1 MRLLKRLASFKF
13 RDYSIKRQKIIAKFV
28 HIHTIYMNSAQT
40 FKQLYF
46 KDTSFANLMTKRI
59 YNILL
64 IASKYD
70 AFTLEDDGRV
80 DEQIFNEYVS
90 LNLRYPPRFTQ
101 VSTGEEAL
109 EELKINNYELI
120 ICMPRD
126 MHDSSF
132 EITKTLK
139 ADHPDIPIVVLTPF
153 SKEVSKYMA
162 KADLSA
168 IDYVFS
174 WLGNT
179 DLLLAI
185 IKLIEDK
192 MNVDQDIESVGVR
205 VILLVEDSIR
215 FYSSI
220 LPNLYKFVL
229 EQSRNF
235 ATEALNGHQQML
247 RMRGR
252 PKILLARSYEEAR
265 TIYRKHHDNMLGVIS
280 DMSFNREGVK
290 DKEAG
295 IRFCRK
301 VRSND
306 AVLPIILNSSDCSN
320 KVYATELEAGYID
333 KASKTF
339 PQELRQLLMD
349 TFGFGDFVFRD
360 PNTGEELVRIKNLK
374 DLQDQIFNIP
384 DDSLRYHLVRNQASR
399 WLYSRAMFPVA
410 KFIENIP
417 IKDNEDTMEA
427 RKIIFEAIVMY
438 RRTKNRGVI
447 AEFKKDRFDK
457 YSNFVRIG
465 DGSLGGKGRGLA
477 FIDGLIKRNV
487 ELSDYEGVNLCI
499 PKTLVLCTD
508 IFDQFMETN
517 DLYQIALSDAS
528 DEEIL
533 NVFVESH
540 LPDGFNDNLR
550 AFLNVV
556 QKPIAIRSSSLLED
570 AHYQPFASIYS
581 TYMIPWDT
589 DVEKVLSMLKKAIKG
604 VYASAFFQNSK
615 AYMMATSNVIDQEK
629 MAIILE
635 EVCGTAYGDRFYP
648 TFSGVARSL
657 NYYPIGHETAE
668 DGIANVALGLGKY
681 IVDGG
686 VTLRF
691 SPKHPHSILQMS
703 SLDFALRE
711 TQTYFLCLDLNNRDF
726 NLNTDDGQNLL
737 KVKVQ
742 DAEKDGTLTQLA
754 STYDHTDNVLRE
766 GIWGPGRKVI
776 SFAHILQNET
786 FPLAKMLERILF
798 LGQKEMGRPVE
809 IEFAVELNRD
819 ENGHKTFYLLQIRPI
834 VDTQEM
840 LDEDIQAIPREKTIL
855 KTKNALGHGID
866 NDIYD
871 LIYIKPESF
880 QASNNQLTAYE
891 VDKINKTLT
900 QEGRGY
906 ILVGPGRWGSSD
918 TWLGIPVKWPN
929 IASARLI
936 VETSLSNY
944 QIDPSQGTHFFQNL
958 TSFGVSYYT
967 INGGIEGDYFDVEYL
982 NAQPA
987 IFENDYFRHIRFE
1000 KPMVIKTDGK
1010 KNIGVVLKPEEDA
1023 LS

>member
-1 MRLLKRLASFKF
+1 MNSTPSFK
-13 RDYSIKRQKIIAKFV
+13 K
-28 HIHTIYMNSAQT
+28 
-40 FKQLYF
+40 LYF

-70 AFTLEDDGRV
+70 AFMLEDDGRV

-120 ICMPRD
+120 ICMPGDKR
-126 MHDSSF
+126 DSSF
-132 EITKTLK
+132 GITKTIK
-139 ADHPDIPIVVLTPF
+139 AAHEEIPIVVLTPF
-153 SKEVSKYMA
+153 SREVSKYIQQ
-162 KADLSA
+162 ADLSA

-174 WLGNT
+174 WLGNA

-192 MNVDQDIESVGVR
+192 MNVDQDIDSVGVR
-205 VILLVEDSIR
+205 VILVVEDSVR

-220 LPNLYKFVL
+220 LPNLYKYVL

-252 PKILLARSYEEAR
+252 PKILLARNYEEAR
-265 TIYRKHHDNMLGVIS
+265 MLYRKHHDNMLGVIS
-280 DMSFNREGVK
+280 DMSFNRDGQK
-290 DKEAG
+290 DKQAG

-301 VRSND
+301 IRKKD

-320 KVYATELEAGYID
+320 RNYAIELGAGYID

-339 PQELRQLLMD
+339 PQELRQLLTD
-349 TFGFGDFVFRD
+349 TFGFGDFVFKD
-360 PNTGEELVRIKNLK
+360 PDTGKEIARVKNLK
-374 DLQDQIFNIP
+374 ELQEQIFLIP
-384 DDSLRYHLVRNQASR
+384 DASLRHHLKLNHASR
-399 WLYSRAMFPVA
+399 WLYSRAMFPLA
-410 KFIENIP
+410 KFIENVIM
-417 IKDNEDTMEA
+417 EDSDETMVA
-427 RKIIFEAIVMY
+427 RKIIFDAIVMY
-438 RRTKNRGVI
+438 RRTKNQGVI

-457 YSNFVRIG
+457 YSNFVRFG
-465 DGSLGGKGRGLA
+465 EGSLGGKGRGLA
-477 FIDGLIKRNV
+477 FIDALIKRNV
-487 ELSDYEGVNLCI
+487 ELSDFQGVHVCI
-499 PKTLVLCTD
+499 PKTLVLCTE
-508 IFDQFMETN
+508 IFDQFMESN
-517 DLYQIALSDAS
+517 NLYKIALSDAS

-533 NVFVESH
+533 ELFVDSH

-550 AFLNVV
+550 AFLSVV
-556 QKPIAIRSSSLLED
+556 RKPIAIRSSSLLED
-570 AHYQPFASIYS
+570 AHYQPFAGIYS
-581 TYMIPWDT
+581 TYMIPFD
-589 DVEKVLSMLKKAIKG
+589 DDIEKTLNMLKKAIKG

-615 AYMMATSNVIDQEK
+615 AYMTATSNVIDQEK

-635 EVCGTAYGDRFYP
+635 EVCGTTYGDRYYP
-648 TFSGVARSL
+648 SFSGVARSL

-711 TQTYFLCLDLNNRDF
+711 TQTQFLCLDLNNKDYHI
-726 NLNTDDGQNLL
+726 NTDDGQNLL
-737 KVKVQ
+737 KINVQ
-742 DAEKDGTLTQLA
+742 DAEKDGTLKQLA
-754 STYDHTDNVLRE
+754 STYDHIDQVLRD
-766 GIWGPGRKVI
+766 GVWGSGRKVI
-776 SFAHILQNET
+776 SFAHILQNDT
-786 FPLAKMLERILF
+786 FPLAKILERVLF

-809 IEFAVELNRD
+809 IEFAVDLNPN
-819 ENGHKTFYLLQIRPI
+819 ENNNSTFYLLQIRPI
-834 VDTQEM
+834 VDAKEM
-840 LDEDIQAIPREKTIL
+840 LEENLEEIPKEQTIL
-855 KTKNALGHGID
+855 KTKNALGHGIE
-866 NDIYD
+866 NDLFD
-871 LIYIKPESF
+871 LVYIKPESF
-880 QASNNQLTAYE
+880 QASKNQLTAYE
-891 VDKINKTLT
+891 VDKINRQLT
-900 QEGRGY
+900 AEGRPY
-906 ILVGPGRWGSSD
+906 VLIGPGRWGSSD

-936 VETSLSNY
+936 VETGLSNY

-967 INGGIEGDYFDVEYL
+967 ISHGSESDFCDFYFL

-987 IFENDYFRHIRFE
+987 VYENEYLRHVRFE
-1000 KPMVIKTDGK
+1000 RPIVLKTDGK
-1010 KNIGVVLKPEEDA
+1010 RNLGALLKPTEV
-1023 LS
+1023 SPIV

>member
-1 MRLLKRLASFKF
+1 MNSTPSFK
-13 RDYSIKRQKIIAKFV
+13 K
-28 HIHTIYMNSAQT
+28 
-40 FKQLYF
+40 LYF

-109 EELKINNYELI
+109 KELEINNYELI
-120 ICMPRD
+120 ICMPGD
-126 MHDSSF
+126 KKDNNF
-132 EITKTLK
+132 EIAKTIK
-139 ADHPDIPIVVLTPF
+139 ARHQDIPIVVLTPF
-153 SKEVSKYMA
+153 SREVSKYMA
-162 KADLSA
+162 TADLSA

-192 MNVDQDIESVGVR
+192 MNVDQDIDSVGVR
-205 VILLVEDSIR
+205 VILLVEDSVR

-252 PKILLARSYEEAR
+252 PKILLARNYEEAKYL
-265 TIYRKHHDNMLGVIS
+265 YRKHRDNMLGVIS
-280 DMSFNREGVK
+280 DMSFDRGGLK

-301 VRSND
+301 VRNTD

-320 KVYATELEAGYID
+320 RKYAEELGVGYID

-339 PQELRQLLMD
+339 PQELRQLLTD
-349 TFGFGDFVFRD
+349 TFGFGDFVFRNPD
-360 PNTGEELVRIKNLK
+360 TGEEIVRIKNLK
-374 DLQDQIFNIP
+374 DLQEQIFTIP
-384 DDSLRYHLVRNQASR
+384 DDSLRYHLSRNQASR
-399 WLYSRAMFPVA
+399 WLYSRAMFPLA
-410 KFIENIP
+410 KFIENVP
-417 IKDNEDTMEA
+417 IQDYENTIEA

-447 AEFKKDRFDK
+447 AEFKRDRFDK
-457 YSNFVRIG
+457 YSNFVRLG
-465 DGSLGGKGRGLA
+465 EGSLGGKGRGLA

-487 ELSDYEGVNLCI
+487 ELSDYDGVNVCI
-499 PKTLVLCTD
+499 PKTLVLCTE
-508 IFDQFMETN
+508 IFDQFMEN
-517 DLYQIALSDAS
+517 NGLYQIALSDAA

-533 NVFVESH
+533 DVFVNSH

-550 AFLNVV
+550 AFLAVV

-570 AHYQPFASIYS
+570 AHYQPFAGIYS
-581 TYMIPWDT
+581 TYMIPWNEDI
-589 DVEKVLSMLKKAIKG
+589 EKTLSLLKKSIKG
-604 VYASAFFQNSK
+604 VYASVFFQNSK
-615 AYMMATSNVIDQEK
+615 AYMTATSNVIDQEK

-635 EVCGTAYGDRFYP
+635 EVCGTTYGDRYYP

-686 VTLRF
+686 ITLRF
-691 SPKHPHSILQMS
+691 SPKHQHSILQMS

-711 TQTYFLCLDLNNRDF
+711 TQTHFLCLDLNNKDF
-726 NLNTDDGQNLL
+726 QLSTDDGQNLT
-737 KVKVQ
+737 KVNVQ
-742 DAEKDGTLTQLA
+742 DAEKDGTLSQIA
-754 STYDHTDNVLRE
+754 STYDHMDNVLRE
-766 GIWGPGRKVI
+766 GLWGTGRKII
-776 SFAHILQNET
+776 SFAHILQNDT
-786 FPLAKMLERILF
+786 FPLAKILERVLA

-809 IEFAVELNRD
+809 IEFAVELSPD
-819 ENGHKTFYLLQIRPI
+819 ESGNSTFYLLQIRPI

-840 LDEDIQAIPREKTIL
+840 LEEDIEAIPREQTIL
-855 KTKNALGHGID
+855 KTRNALGHGID
-866 NDIYD
+866 NDVYD
-871 LIYIKPESF
+871 LVYIKPESF
-880 QASNNQLTAYE
+880 QASKNQLTAYE
-891 VDKINKTLT
+891 VDKINRQLT

-906 ILVGPGRWGSSD
+906 ILMGPGRWGSSD

-936 VETSLSNY
+936 VETGLTNY

-967 INGGIEGDYFDVEYL
+967 IPYGSAEDFCDMEFL
-982 NAQPA
+982 NKQPA
-987 IFENDYFRHIRFE
+987 LYENDYFRHIRFE
-1000 KPMVIKTDGK
+1000 KPIVIKTDGK
-1010 KNIGVVLKPEEDA
+1010 KNRGVVLKP
-1023 LS
+1023 

>member
-1 MRLLKRLASFKF
+1 MSTTPSFK
-13 RDYSIKRQKIIAKFV
+13 K
-28 HIHTIYMNSAQT
+28 
-40 FKQLYF
+40 LYF

-101 VSTGEEAL
+101 VSTGEEAI

-120 ICMPRD
+120 ICMPSD
-126 MHDSSF
+126 KQDNSF
-132 EITKTLK
+132 EIARVIK
-139 ADHPDIPIVVLTPF
+139 ASHYEIPIVVLTPF
-153 SKEVSKYMA
+153 SREVSKYMA

-192 MNVDQDIESVGVR
+192 MNVDQDIESVGIR
-205 VILLVEDSIR
+205 VILLVEDSVR

-235 ATEALNGHQQML
+235 ATEALNDHQQML

-252 PKILLARSYEEAR
+252 PKILLARNYEEAKYL
-265 TIYRKHHDNMLGVIS
+265 YRKHHDNMLGVIS
-280 DMSFNREGVK
+280 DMSFNRDGLK

-301 VRSND
+301 IRNQD
-306 AVLPIILNSSDCSN
+306 AVLPIILNSSDSN
-320 KVYATELEAGYID
+320 NRKYAAELGAGYID

-339 PQELRQLLMD
+339 PQELRQLLTD

-360 PNTGEELVRIKNLK
+360 PDTGAEIARIRNLK
-374 DLQDQIFNIP
+374 DLQEQIYKIP
-384 DDSLRYHLVRNQASR
+384 DNALRYHLSRNHTSR
-399 WLYSRAMFPVA
+399 WLYSRAMFPLA
-410 KFIENIP
+410 KFLEDVP
-417 IKDNEDTMEA
+417 INDYEDTQGA

-438 RRTKNRGVI
+438 RRTKNQGVI
-447 AEFKKDRFDK
+447 AEFKRDRFDK
-457 YSNFVRIG
+457 YSNFVRYG
-465 DGSLGGKGRGLA
+465 EGSLGGKGRGLA
-477 FIDGLIKRNV
+477 FIDALIKRNV
-487 ELSDYEGVNLCI
+487 ELSDFEKTNVCI
-499 PKTLVLCTD
+499 PKTLVLCTE
-508 IFDQFMETN
+508 IFDQFMEN
-517 DLYQIALSDAS
+517 NGLYPIALSDAS
-528 DEEIL
+528 DDHIL
-533 NVFVESH
+533 EVFVESH

-550 AFLNVV
+550 AFLSVV
-556 QKPIAIRSSSLLED
+556 RKPIAIRSSSLLED
-570 AHYQPFASIYS
+570 AHYQPFAGIYS
-581 TYMIPWDT
+581 TYMIPWDD
-589 DVEKVLSMLKKAIKG
+589 DVEKVLTLLKKAIKG
-604 VYASAFFQNSK
+604 VYASVFFKNSK
-615 AYMMATSNVIDQEK
+615 AYMAATSNVIDQEK

-635 EVCGTAYGDRFYP
+635 EVCGTAYNERYYP

-711 TQTYFLCLDLNNRDF
+711 TQNHFLCLDLSNKDF
-726 NLNTDDGQNLL
+726 HLSTDDGQNLL

-742 DAEKDGTLTQLA
+742 DAEKDGTLRQIA
-754 STYDHTDNVLRE
+754 STYDHVDNILRE
-766 GIWGPGRKVI
+766 GLWGPGRKVI
-776 SFAHILQNET
+776 SFAHILQNEI
-786 FPLAKMLERILF
+786 FPLAKILERVLS
-798 LGQKEMGRPVE
+798 LGQKDMGRPVE
-809 IEFAVELNRD
+809 IEFAVELNPD
-819 ENGHKTFYLLQIRPI
+819 ENGNSTFYLLQIRPI

-840 LDEDIQAIPREKTIL
+840 LEENIEAIPKEQTIL
-855 KTKNALGHGID
+855 RTKSALGHGID
-866 NDIYD
+866 NDVYD
-871 LIYIKPESF
+871 LVYIKPESF
-880 QASNNQLTAYE
+880 QASKNQLTAYE
-891 VDKINKTLT
+891 VDKINRILT
-900 QEGRGY
+900 EEGRPY
-906 ILVGPGRWGSSD
+906 VLIGPGRWGSSD

-936 VETSLSNY
+936 VETGLTNY

-967 INGGIEGDYFDVEYL
+967 IPYGSDDAFCDFEYL
-982 NAQPA
+982 EARPA
-987 IFENDYFRHIRFE
+987 LHENEYFRHLRFE
-1000 KPMVIKTDGK
+1000 KPIVIKTDGK
-1010 KNIGVVLKPEEDA
+1010 KNIGVLLKPETDDS
-1023 LS
+1023 L